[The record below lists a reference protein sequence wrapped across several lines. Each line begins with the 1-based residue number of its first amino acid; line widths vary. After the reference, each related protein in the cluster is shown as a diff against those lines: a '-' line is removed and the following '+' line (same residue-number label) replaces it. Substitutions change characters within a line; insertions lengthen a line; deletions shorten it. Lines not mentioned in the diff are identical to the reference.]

1 MRTSRKLV
9 ISALTLSSVLVAQTA
24 ITETALAQTATL
36 DKSVTVNGSGSTFV
50 SNFIEQCKADV
61 KKSLDINIAY
71 QPVGSGAGRSGF
83 INGTTDFGASDVAF
97 TDTELPKVKGKFVYI
112 PLTIGGIAVIYRLPG
127 VTELKLS
134 AQTTAKIFAGTI
146 AKWNDEAITRENP
159 GVTLPSE
166 TIRVVVRS
174 DSSGTSNVFS
184 DYLASAGKG
193 AWTKGAQST
202 FPIPAGSGIAQ
213 KGSDGVTNYL
223 ADQGNFGITYAE
235 TSFATERKLGIAK
248 IINTAG
254 NAVLPDAANVT
265 AAMGDAAINDDGTLL
280 LNFNT
285 TKPDAYP
292 ISTTAYLIAPVA
304 IDAKKGDVL
313 RAFLTYALGG
323 CQEKAKAV
331 GYAPLPKNLVDLSQ
345 KALALVN
352 PGSAPSPT
360 VPGAA
365 APAAAATTNPPATA
379 VAPVTTTAPTAT
391 TKKVTKATKKSNK
404 KPTKK
409 TVKK

>member
-1 MRTSRKLV
+1 MRTSRKLMLG
-9 ISALTLSSVLVAQTA
+9 ALTLSSALVAQTA
-24 ITETALAQTATL
+24 LTQTAMAQTASL
-36 DKSVTVNGSGSTFV
+36 DKSITVNGSGSTFV

-83 INGTTDFGASDVAF
+83 INGTTDFGASDVPF

-112 PLTIGGIAVIYRLPG
+112 PVTIGGIAVIYRLPG
-127 VTELKLS
+127 VTDLKLS

-146 AKWNDEAITRENP
+146 GKWNDEAITRENP

-254 NAVLPDAANVT
+254 NAVLPDPANVT
-265 AAMGDAAINDDGTLL
+265 VAMGDAAINDDGTLL

-285 TKPDAYP
+285 TKADAYP

-313 RAFLTYALGG
+313 RAFLTYALAG

-331 GYAPLPKNLVDLSQ
+331 GYAPLPKNLLDLSL

-365 APAAAATTNPPATA
+365 APAAVATTTPAAAPTTA
-379 VAPVTTTAPTAT
+379 VAPVTTKAPTAT
-391 TKKVTKATKKSNK
+391 TKKATKAKKKS
-404 KPTKK
+404 TKK